1 MIGSKVFFDFL
12 KLILD
17 FHLFCPKAF
26 REAIKLAVKYKENS
40 TDFMDEV
47 LRELEVLEDNLQFN
61 TVLLG
66 ESTCTCTVSTMF
78 VMAVKIDREKR
89 LVM

>member
-1 MIGSKVFFDFL
+1 
-12 KLILD
+12 
-17 FHLFCPKAF
+17 
-26 REAIKLAVKYKENS
+26 
-40 TDFMDEV
+40 MDEV

-61 TVLLG
+61 AVLLG

-89 LVM
+89 LVMQKVHVHCRQGTSKT

>member
-1 MIGSKVFFDFL
+1 
-12 KLILD
+12 
-17 FHLFCPKAF
+17 
-26 REAIKLAVKYKENS
+26 
-40 TDFMDEV
+40 MDEV

-61 TVLLG
+61 AVLLG

-89 LVM
+89 LVMQNVHVHCRQGTSKTCRELERLEALYVQCST